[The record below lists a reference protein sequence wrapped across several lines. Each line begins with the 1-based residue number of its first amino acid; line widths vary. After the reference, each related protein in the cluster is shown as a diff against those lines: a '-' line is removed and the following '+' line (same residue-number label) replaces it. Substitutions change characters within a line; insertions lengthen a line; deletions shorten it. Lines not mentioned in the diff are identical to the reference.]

1 MECINHPGTAA
12 AGSCQIC
19 GKALCAPCMNRFNPP
34 LCEPCL
40 LSHNASVAR
49 RLYVD
54 LAVTAIIFIGV
65 AAFAAYNA
73 QTNKGGGLLIGL
85 MLTGA
90 YWGWQFL
97 SRIPM
102 PLVLTSGAGFVM
114 YLGIKLFLSIMAGFI
129 VAPRQIFKRI
139 REIHAIKTLERD
151 VTRPGRRKNYRR
163 RRGGA

>member
-12 AGSCQIC
+12 AGSCQFC

-40 LSHNASVAR
+40 LAHNASVAR

-65 AAFAAYNA
+65 AAFVAYNA
-73 QTNKGGGLLIGL
+73 QTNKSGGILIGL
-85 MLTGA
+85 MLAGA

-97 SRIPM
+97 SRVPM
-102 PLVLTSGAGFVM
+102 PVVLTSGIGFVM
-114 YLGIKLFLSIMAGFI
+114 YMSIKLVLSILAGFI
-129 VAPRQIFKRI
+129 IAPWQIFKRVK
-139 REIHAIKTLERD
+139 EINAINTLKKE
-151 VTRPGRRKNYRR
+151 VEAGQ
-163 RRGGA
+163 A